1 MLSDAG
7 KIRSWTGGPYRP
19 EFQGGEV
26 RSRRI
31 LSVDTSGGGR
41 DAGLDK
47 LLWLWG
53 EFLDPL
59 GFADFA
65 YLFGIEPSCFCLTR
79 DPRHFSS
86 AGTACG
92 EQA

>member
-1 MLSDAG
+1 
-7 KIRSWTGGPYRP
+7 
-19 EFQGGEV
+19 
-26 RSRRI
+26 
-31 LSVDTSGGGR
+31 
-41 DAGLDK
+41 
-47 LLWLWG
+47 
-53 EFLDPL
+53 LDPL